1 MIKSSSS
8 TSRVKSARDEKS
20 VPLQERLGNLAKTVG
35 KSGIKLITHVI
46 LGILC
51 IQQCRIAQSG
61 LLPTCVSTKPYTDKD
76 IEMEQ
81 IHMDFL
87 TTSDKGVDK
96 SIKATYP
103 IKENLAIYQDSTLL
117 KTIRE
122 WTIGSQSNNMTY
134 YFGSCMQASALSYY
148 SLHSN
153 LYGFVNSWFPQW
165 LIMYMSFTIIPL
177 IFQVAGLWA
186 FIVFVFSSLANW
198 GLLLELSTI
207 DEKTPTRKTWRYDT
221 GIWTW
226 PSSPFTILVLLIV
239 ICALPLMAGAG
250 IGLAILLG
258 LSTLLTRAQLVYS
271 KKGQIELAMSSK
283 SEAEEDTTSD
293 PVSADPPAPD
303 LAVSGTTSDE
313 DADEDADENED
324 ENEKIETKQME
335 QAGGSD
341 PSETAPDNDPTKKL
355 TPEEEKAAGENAC
368 LLSNKTT
375 SKKKEKFSMVNQ
387 IKLTFKI
394 YRHIIMII
402 MTIYMLMDIY
412 STMGTQWL
420 LSGIFAVI
428 AMSYFTKVYH
438 KYKISACDNFTED
451 LIGYTNSYRKCEL
464 TPGEPHVQ
472 EEVDRAGFHIPTPD
486 LAKIAGAATGA
497 GALTSLA
504 SSVGPALSDSLPSV
518 PNLADEV
525 KDVPGSAT
533 ASTDAPT
540 TVAASTPTS

>member
-1 MIKSSSS
+1 MTKSSSS

-20 VPLQERLGNLAKTVG
+20 VPLQERLGNLTKSVA

-51 IQQCRIAQSG
+51 IQQCRLAQSG

-134 YFGSCMQASALSYY
+134 YFGSCMSAAALSYY

-177 IFQVAGLWA
+177 IFQVAGFWA

-198 GLLLELSTI
+198 GMLLELSTV
-207 DEKTPTRKTWRYDT
+207 DEKNPTRKTWRYDT

-226 PSSPFTILVLLIV
+226 PSSPFTILVLIIV

-258 LSTLLTRAQLVYS
+258 LSTLLTRTQLVYS

-293 PVSADPPAPD
+293 PVTSTPPASD
-303 LAVSGTTSDE
+303 LAVSDTTL
-313 DADEDADENED
+313 D

-335 QAGGSD
+335 QVGGSD
-341 PSETAPDNDPTKKL
+341 PSEITPDNDPTKKL

-375 SKKKEKFSMVNQ
+375 SKKKEKFTMINQ
-387 IKLTFKI
+387 IKLTFKV

-428 AMSYFTKVYH
+428 VMSYFTKVYH

-451 LIGYTNSYRKCEL
+451 LIGYANSYRKCKL
-464 TPGEPHVQ
+464 VPGVPHVQ
-472 EEVDRAGFHIPTPD
+472 EEVERSGFHIPTPD

-504 SSVGPALSDSLPSV
+504 SSGGPVLDESLPSV
-518 PNLADEV
+518 PNITDEV
-525 KDVPGSAT
+525 KEVSSSAT
-533 ASTDAPT
+533 ASTDTPT
-540 TVAASTPTS
+540 TVADSASVPKT

>member
-1 MIKSSSS
+1 MTKSSSS
-8 TSRVKSARDEKS
+8 TSRVKRASDEKT
-20 VPLQERLGNLAKTVG
+20 VPLKDRLVNLTKSVA
-35 KSGIKLITHVI
+35 KSGVKLIVHVI

-61 LLPTCVSTKPYTDKD
+61 LLPTCVSTKPYTDKE
-76 IEMEQ
+76 IEMDQ
-81 IHMDFL
+81 IHMDYL

-134 YFGSCMQASALSYY
+134 YFGSCMSAAALSYY

-177 IFQVAGLWA
+177 IFQVAGFWA
-186 FIVFVFSSLANW
+186 FIVFVFSSLTNW
-198 GLLLELSTI
+198 GLLLELSTV
-207 DEKTPTRKTWRYDT
+207 DEKNPTRKTWRYDT

-226 PSSPFTILVLLIV
+226 PSSPFTILVLIIV
-239 ICALPLMAGAG
+239 LCALPLMAGAG
-250 IGLAILLG
+250 IGLAIALG

-271 KKGQIELAMSSK
+271 KKGEIELAMSSK
-283 SEAEEDTTSD
+283 SEAEEDTTSTDTENIETED
-293 PVSADPPAPD
+293 PVPEPD
-303 LAVSGTTSDE
+303 VPVEVQSG
-313 DADEDADENED
+313 
-324 ENEKIETKQME
+324 
-335 QAGGSD
+335 GGD
-341 PSETAPDNDPTKKL
+341 PSENDPDGDNAKKL

-368 LLSNKTT
+368 LISNKTT
-375 SKKKEKFSMVNQ
+375 SKKTEKFSMMNQ
-387 IKLTFKI
+387 IKLTFKV

-428 AMSYFTKVYH
+428 VMYSFTKVYH

-464 TPGEPHVQ
+464 IPGVPHVQ
-472 EEVDRAGFHIPTPD
+472 EEVERSGFHIPTPD

-504 SSVGPALSDSLPSV
+504 SAASGPSLVGGLLPSV
-518 PNLADEV
+518 PNPLDEV
-525 KDVPGSAT
+525 KDVSGSAS
-533 ASTDAPT
+533 A
-540 TVAASTPTS
+540 VATSSSPEATSSSPEATSS

>member
-1 MIKSSSS
+1 MAKSSSS
-8 TSRVKSARDEKS
+8 TSRVKSARDEKT
-20 VPLQERLGNLAKTVG
+20 VPLQERLGNLAKSVA
-35 KSGIKLITHVI
+35 KSGIKLVIHVI

-61 LLPTCVSTKPYTDKD
+61 ILPTCVSTKPYTDKE

-87 TTSDKGVDK
+87 TTTDKGVDK

-103 IKENLAIYQDSTLL
+103 LKVNLAIYQDSTLL

-122 WTIGSQSNNMTY
+122 WTIGSQSSNMTY
-134 YFGSCMQASALSYY
+134 YFGSCMSAAALSYY
-148 SLHSN
+148 SMHSN
-153 LYGFVNSWFPQW
+153 LYGFVNTWFPQW

-177 IFQVAGLWA
+177 IFQIAGFWA
-186 FIVFVFSSLANW
+186 FIVFVFSSLTNW
-198 GLLLELSTI
+198 GMLLELSTI
-207 DEKTPTRKTWRYDT
+207 DEKNPSRKTWRYDH

-226 PSSPFTILVLLIV
+226 PSSPFTLLVLVLV
-239 ICALPLMAGAG
+239 ICALPLTAGAG
-250 IGLAILLG
+250 VGMAILLG
-258 LSTLLTRAQLVYS
+258 FSTLLTRAQLVYS
-271 KKGQIELAMSSK
+271 KKDQIDQALAAV
-283 SEAEEDTTSD
+283 SEENKDTTSTD
-293 PVSADPPAPD
+293 
-303 LAVSGTTSDE
+303 T
-313 DADEDADENED
+313 
-324 ENEKIETKQME
+324 EKIEPE
-335 QAGGSD
+335 D
-341 PSETAPDNDPTKKL
+341 PSPEPEDPPPEPEVPVETNQQTGGGESSENDPDGDNAKKP
-355 TPEEEKAAGENAC
+355 TPEEEKAAEKAAAENAC

-375 SKKKEKFSMVNQ
+375 SKKKENFTMVNQ
-387 IKLTFKI
+387 IKLTFKV

-451 LIGYTNSYRKCEL
+451 LIGYANSYRKCKL
-464 TPGEPHVQ
+464 VPGVPHVQ
-472 EEVDRAGFHIPTPD
+472 EEVERSGFHIPTPD
-486 LAKIAGAATGA
+486 LAKIASAATGA

-504 SSVGPALSDSLPSV
+504 SSVGPALGEGLPSV
-518 PNLADEV
+518 PNPMDEV
-525 KDVPGSAT
+525 KDATGSATAT

-540 TVAASTPTS
+540 TVADSTSVPKP